1 MKIKA
6 DQIDRLAADLL
17 KAYRTKELVVLK
29 TDESDVR
36 AKIKDILIRNFH
48 EEERIEEEA
57 REMLASHAGQA
68 REMDQHKL
76 FLLMKQRLAQKKGFI
91 L

>member
-48 EEERIEEEA
+48 EEERLEEEA

>member
-6 DQIDRLAADLL
+6 DQIDRLVDQLL
-17 KAYRTKELVVLK
+17 KAYQAKELIVLK
-29 TDESDVR
+29 SSDASLR
-36 AKIKDILIRNFH
+36 SMIKDILTRNFQ

-68 REMDQHKL
+68 REMDSHKL
-76 FLLMKQRLAQKKGFI
+76 FVLMKQRLAQKKGFV

>member
-1 MKIKA
+1 MKVKA
-6 DQIDRLAADLL
+6 DQVDRFVEQLL
-17 KAYRTKELVVLK
+17 KAYQAKQLIVLK
-29 TDESDVR
+29 ASDAVVR
-36 AKIKDILIRNFH
+36 SMIKEILSRNFQ

-76 FLLMKQRLAQKKGFI
+76 FVLMKQRLAQKKGFI